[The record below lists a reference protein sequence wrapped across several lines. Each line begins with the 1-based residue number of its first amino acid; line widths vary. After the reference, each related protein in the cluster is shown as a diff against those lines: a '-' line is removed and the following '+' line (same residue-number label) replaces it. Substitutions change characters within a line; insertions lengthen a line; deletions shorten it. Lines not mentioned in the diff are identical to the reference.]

1 MQVIEKNDKP
11 FKLIADEGM
20 KLTKNREFFVKTVY
34 LSIND
39 KVENYE
45 EVPYEVW
52 GLFLDDEIPK
62 NKVEELTAKIKN
74 LEEEKAELKDKL
86 LEVEKEHGDY
96 LLDNDLRITM
106 LELGLAYINKF
117 IKRKEDAKWQTQKL
131 ILKQKK

>member
-1 MQVIEKNDKP
+1 MIIENLNGLIR
-11 FKLIADEGM
+11 LIAEGDN
-20 KLTKNREFFVKTVY
+20 KITNKNRSFYTDFIY
-34 LSIND
+34 LSKND

-52 GLFLDDEIPK
+52 GLFLEDEIPK
-62 NKVEELTAKIKN
+62 NKVEELTAKIKT

-106 LELGLAYINKF
+106 LELGLA
-117 IKRKEDAKWQTQKL
+117 
-131 ILKQKK
+131 

>member
-1 MQVIEKNDKP
+1 MHIIEKNGKP
-11 FKLIADEGM
+11 FKIIADKEM
-20 KLTKNREFFVKTVY
+20 KLTKNREFFVNVVY
-34 LSIND
+34 LGVND

-45 EVPYEVW
+45 EVPYEIW

-62 NKVEELTAKIKN
+62 NKVEELTAKIKT

-106 LELGLAYINKF
+106 LELGLA
-117 IKRKEDAKWQTQKL
+117 
-131 ILKQKK
+131 